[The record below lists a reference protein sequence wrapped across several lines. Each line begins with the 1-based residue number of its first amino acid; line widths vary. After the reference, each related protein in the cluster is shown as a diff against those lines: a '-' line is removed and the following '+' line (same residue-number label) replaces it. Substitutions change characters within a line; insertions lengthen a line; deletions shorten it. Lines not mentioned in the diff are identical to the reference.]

1 LPVYDNDGVLIL
13 RNRAALP
20 PVWLVPEAEAVDS
33 EEALKRIRGEGE
45 HAFDPKQTALLE
57 TSSSNLNVLTG
68 GPLSSAASAR
78 FLKEDSNWLL
88 IETTAETAAVL
99 IVSEMNYPGCEATLD
114 GAPVAIYTTDYLLRG
129 VIVPGGTHRI
139 EMRYTAPAAR
149 SGALISLLSLLV
161 LGGIA
166 VYARRT
172 AGRQSLESY

>member
-1 LPVYDNDGVLIL
+1 
-13 RNRAALP
+13 
-20 PVWLVPEAEAVDS
+20 
-33 EEALKRIRGEGE
+33 
-45 HAFDPKQTALLE
+45 
-57 TSSSNLNVLTG
+57 
-68 GPLSSAASAR
+68 
-78 FLKEDSNWLL
+78 
-88 IETTAETAAVL
+88 
-99 IVSEMNYPGCEATLD
+99 MNYPGCEATVD

-139 EMRYTAPAAR
+139 EMRYAAPAAR